1 MSGQILVNFATI
13 SQASQDVRST
23 ANNVRRQL
31 DELEAG
37 VKKIAASWEG
47 QAQEAY
53 RAKQAEWDQRA
64 SSMQQT
70 LEAIA
75 KALDSAA
82 QNYQATE
89 SKNASIWN
97 GG

>member
-13 SQASQDVRST
+13 SQAAQDVRST
-23 ANNVRRQL
+23 AGKIRTQL
-31 DELEAG
+31 DELESG
-37 VKKIAASWEG
+37 VKRISASWEG
-47 QAQEAY
+47 AAQESY

-64 SSMQQT
+64 ASMQQT

-89 SKNASIWN
+89 SKNAQIW

>member
-13 SQASQDVRST
+13 QQASQDVRGT
-23 ANNVRRQL
+23 ANNIRQQL
-31 DELEAG
+31 DDLEAG

-47 QAQEAY
+47 AAQEGY
-53 RAKQAEWDQRA
+53 QARQREWDQRA
-64 SSMQQT
+64 ASLHST

-75 KALDSAA
+75 KALDQAA
-82 QNYQATE
+82 QNYQSTE
-89 SKNASIWN
+89 HKNAGIW

>member
-1 MSGQILVNFATI
+1 MSGQILVNFQTI

-23 ANNVRRQL
+23 ANNIRRQL
-31 DELEAG
+31 DDLEAG
-37 VKKIAASWEG
+37 VKRIAASWEG
-47 QAQEAY
+47 QAQESY

-64 SSMQQT
+64 NSMQQT

-89 SKNASIWN
+89 SKNAAIWN
-97 GG
+97 G

>member
-1 MSGQILVNFATI
+1 MSGQILVNFQTI

-23 ANNVRRQL
+23 ANNIRRQL

-47 QAQEAY
+47 AAQEAY
-53 RAKQAEWDQRA
+53 QAKQTEWDQRA
-64 SSMQQT
+64 NSMQQT

-75 KALDSAA
+75 KALDGAA

-89 SKNASIWN
+89 QKNTAIW

>member
-13 SQASQDVRST
+13 SQAAQDVRST
-23 ANNVRRQL
+23 AGKIRTQL
-31 DELEAG
+31 DELESG
-37 VKKIAASWEG
+37 VKRISSSWEG
-47 QAQEAY
+47 AAQESY
-53 RAKQAEWDQRA
+53 RAKQAEWDKRA
-64 SSMQQT
+64 ASMQQT
-70 LEAIA
+70 LESIA

-89 SKNASIWN
+89 SKNAQIW

>member
-1 MSGQILVNFATI
+1 
-13 SQASQDVRST
+13 
-23 ANNVRRQL
+23 
-31 DELEAG
+31 
-37 VKKIAASWEG
+37 
-47 QAQEAY
+47 
-53 RAKQAEWDQRA
+53 
-64 SSMQQT
+64 MQQT

-89 SKNASIWN
+89 SKNAQIW

>member
-13 SQASQDVRST
+13 SQAASDVRGT
-23 ANNVRRQL
+23 ANNIRTQL
-31 DELEAG
+31 DDLESG

-47 QAQEAY
+47 AAQEGY
-53 RAKQAEWDQRA
+53 QARQREWDQRA
-64 SSMQQT
+64 ASLHST

-75 KALDSAA
+75 KALDQAA
-82 QNYQATE
+82 QNYQSTE
-89 SKNASIWN
+89 SKNASIW

>member
-47 QAQEAY
+47 SAQEAY
-53 RAKQAEWDQRA
+53 RAKQTEWDQRA
-64 SSMQQT
+64 ASMQQT

-89 SKNASIWN
+89 SKNAQIW

>member
-1 MSGQILVNFATI
+1 MSGQILVNFQTI
-13 SQASQDVRST
+13 SQASQDVRTT
-23 ANNVRRQL
+23 ANNIRRQL
-31 DELEAG
+31 DELESG
-37 VKKIAASWEG
+37 VKKIAATWEG
-47 QAQEAY
+47 SAQEAY
-53 RAKQAEWDQRA
+53 QAKQNEWDQRA

-89 SKNASIWN
+89 SKNAQIW

>member
-1 MSGQILVNFATI
+1 MSGQILVNFQTI
-13 SQASQDVRST
+13 SQAAQDVRST

-47 QAQEAY
+47 SAQESY

-89 SKNASIWN
+89 SKNTQLWS
-97 GG
+97 

>member
-1 MSGQILVNFATI
+1 MSGQILVNFQTI

-23 ANNVRRQL
+23 ASSIRRQL

-37 VKKIAASWEG
+37 VARIANSWEG
-47 QAQEAY
+47 SAQEAY

-64 SSMQQT
+64 NSMQQT

-89 SKNASIWN
+89 QKNASIW